1 MGLPL
6 VQYLQ
11 AAVVLLAVKL
21 VAPQGTS
28 TQGERLNIVGSPLYH
43 LAICTFAH
51 FLEFHFLSVCSVYRT
66 IILI

>member
-1 MGLPL
+1 MGLSL

-43 LAICTFAH
+43 LAMYTFAQ
-51 FLEFHFLSVCSVYRT
+51 F
-66 IILI
+66 